1 MEFDIIRDLVIFGLS
16 IFCGLFM
23 GIIFDLYRAIR
34 RIFKPKVL
42 LSYLEDLI
50 FWIII
55 GGIFFALLI
64 NTTDGI
70 LRGFVFI
77 GVFVGVLLY
86 MILLSNYILPLFIL
100 IFKLILNVFNEIIK
114 VIKKPF
120 AKILLLIRVYFKEM
134 TKYSK
139 MIFKKK

>member
-1 MEFDIIRDLVIFGLS
+1 MGDLITFGIS
-16 IFCGLFM
+16 ISSGIFM
-23 GIIFDLYRAIR
+23 GAVFDFYRTVR
-34 RIFKPKVL
+34 RFSKPKGI

-55 GGIFFALLI
+55 GVIFFGLLV

-77 GVFVGVLLY
+77 GVFFGFLLY
-86 MILLSNYILPLFIL
+86 MALLSNHILPLFIS
-100 IFKLILNVFNEIIK
+100 IFKLILDAFNEIMKI
-114 VIKKPF
+114 IKKPF
-120 AKILLLIRVYFKEM
+120 GKIILLLKVYFKDM
-134 TKYSK
+134 TRYSK